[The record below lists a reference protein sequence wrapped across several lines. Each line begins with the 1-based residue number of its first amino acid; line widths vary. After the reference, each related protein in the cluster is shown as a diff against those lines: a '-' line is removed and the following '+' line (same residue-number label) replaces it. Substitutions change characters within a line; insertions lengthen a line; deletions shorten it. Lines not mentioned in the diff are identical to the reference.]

1 MTRKRR
7 TYRPNKWAWADLFMT
22 CNKLFLA
29 GKERER
35 RIQLHEAR
43 LKAEAARLEAV
54 RIRNARA
61 ELERELAETKIALAN
76 SQVAL
81 IELEIEKRRKGLG
94 LDSEF
99 DAQNYE

>member
-1 MTRKRR
+1 MSRKRK
-7 TYRPNKWAWADLFMT
+7 TYRPNKWAWANLFLT

-29 GKERER
+29 GRERER

-43 LKAEAARLEAV
+43 LRAEAARLEAV

-61 ELERELAETKIALAN
+61 ELERELVETRIALAN

-81 IELEIEKRRKGLG
+81 LELEIEKRRKGLG